1 MNKTIEA
8 GKEATGRTGVAGAEL
23 VARCDSNIPL
33 WSRISIYY
41 IGLEYITSD
50 IYIYVYIY
58 IRMYVRMYVYIY
70 IYIYIQMYI
79 HTYIHVCVCIGEA
92 QQNRLFIDSII

>member
-8 GKEATGRTGVAGAEL
+8 GKEATGRKGVAGAEL

-41 IGLEYITSD
+41 IGLEFITSD
-50 IYIYVYIY
+50 IYICIYIY
-58 IRMYVRMYVYIY
+58 IRMYIYIYVCMYECMCIY
-70 IYIYIQMYI
+70 IYIHTNVYTHI
-79 HTYIHVCVCIGEA
+79 HSCVCMYRRGTAE
-92 QQNRLFIDSII
+92 

>member
-50 IYIYVYIY
+50 IYIY
-58 IRMYVRMYVYIY
+58 MYIY
-70 IYIYIQMYI
+70 IYVCMYECMCIYIYTYKCI
-79 HTYIHVCVCIGEA
+79 YTHTFMCVYV
-92 QQNRLFIDSII
+92 

>member
-50 IYIYVYIY
+50 IYIYMYIYIY

-70 IYIYIQMYI
+70 IYTYKCIYT
-79 HTYIHVCVCIGEA
+79 HTFMCVYV
-92 QQNRLFIDSII
+92 